1 MAAMTQPSE
10 SYLREIVLLAD
21 PVLAPIL
28 AQTILLAHPL
38 ASPKALMR
46 AAPILKVT
54 PLSTLPELIARC
66 GAPLAGARLF
76 ACATEVIVP
85 EKLLAAFPGP
95 SYNLH
100 PGPPAYP
107 GRFPAVFALYGGA
120 AEFGS
125 TLHEMTGKVDDG
137 PIVAVD
143 RFAVPPEADRAVLE
157 THSFASVLRLLVRMC
172 ADLVRPAP
180 LPRLPGEAWSGGKA
194 SQADFDALCRLPEG
208 VDAAEFARR
217 YRAVGEGPEHALEIS
232 LFGHRFRLDNRRGD
246 AVTVAGCPRPAE
258 LDAKAAATHKG
269 TGAPPGEGGAA
280 AGSGKG

>member
-1 MAAMTQPSE
+1 MASMTQPSE
-10 SYLREIVLLAD
+10 SYLHEIVLLAD

-46 AAPILKVT
+46 AEPILKVT
-54 PLSTLPELIARC
+54 PLSTLSALAARC
-66 GAPLAGARLF
+66 GEPLAGARLL

-85 EKLLAAFPGP
+85 ERLLAAFSGP

-107 GRFPAVFALYGGA
+107 GRFPSVFALYDGA

-125 TLHEMTGKVDDG
+125 TLHEMSGKVDEG
-137 PIVAVD
+137 PIVGVD
-143 RFAVPPEADRAVLE
+143 LFPVPPAADRALLE

-172 ADLVRPAP
+172 AGLVHSAP
-180 LPRLPGEAWSGGKA
+180 LPHLPDAAWSGRKTR
-194 SQADFDALCRLPEG
+194 QADFDALCRLPEG

-217 YRAVGEGPEHALEIS
+217 YRAVGEGPDHALEFT
-232 LFGHRFRLDNRRGD
+232 LFGHRFRLDNRRSG

-258 LDAKAAATHKG
+258 LDANAAATHKETG
-269 TGAPPGEGGAA
+269 TSPGGGGAA